1 MRRARSFTLIE
12 LMVVVALISILVTI
26 AVPNYQRFQ
35 LRAKVAEAN
44 HNLGAIRGC
53 LEVYEMENESYVLCA
68 LHPTIVPSA
77 NRVLWEDS
85 AVPQGWI
92 DIGFKPVGQIRY
104 SYEVQAGLSGI
115 ANSYIAIAR
124 GDLDG
129 NGEQSVIQID
139 QTGNMTSI
147 NHLE

>member
-53 LEVYEMENESYVLCA
+53 LEVYEMENESYVLCT
-68 LHPTIVPSA
+68 LHPATVPSA
-77 NRVLWEDS
+77 ARVFWEDT
-85 AVPQGWI
+85 AVPQSWI

-104 SYEVQAGLSGI
+104 SYEVQAGASGI
-115 ANSYIAIAR
+115 GTSYIIIAR

-129 NGEQSVIQID
+129 DGVESVIQLD
-139 QTGNMTSI
+139 QNGNMTSA
-147 NHLE
+147 NPLE